1 MIMVID
7 IIAYK
12 NMTNYVIQ
20 CKRYKKSNNVG
31 RPELQQFY
39 GAMMH
44 EKAAQGI
51 FITTSY
57 FTEQAKEFV
66 KGKNIEL
73 IGFDKLTLMMRDLLP
88 KIDHECI
95 KVMCLE
101 CGNIVEFGINE
112 EINEKYCNLGH
123 TVINNITKHD
133 LSFHKQYLSSQTISG
148 KVYCDIC
155 GKEMR
160 LRHGRYGKFW
170 GCKGFPKCE
179 NTIPYRTIRP
189 K

>member
-1 MIMVID
+1 
-7 IIAYK
+7 
-12 NMTNYVIQ
+12 
-20 CKRYKKSNNVG
+20 
-31 RPELQQFY
+31 
-39 GAMMH
+39 MMH
-44 EKAAQGI
+44 EKADQGI

-88 KIDHECI
+88 SIEHECI

-101 CGNIVEFGINE
+101 CGNIVEFGITE
-112 EINEKYCNLGH
+112 KINEKYCNLGH
-123 TVINNITKHD
+123 TVINNITKQD
-133 LSFHKQYLSSQTISG
+133 LSSQTISG

-170 GCKGFPKCE
+170 GCKGFPECTYTK
-179 NTIPYRTIRP
+179 PYQKTTRP